1 MDQMSGPVDAKE
13 WKMDAITQ
21 PTNLVD
27 QLIRTAIETVLHD
40 DGIQK
45 AVAEALKPAMHGA
58 ITARLGEFA
67 VDADSVEGLEGMI
80 ESEVEREVER
90 ELERVV
96 SEAVSEAVTK
106 AVEEEVE
113 RAVEEAVDEK
123 AKEIE
128 AQIGNL
134 VNERFQ
140 DFTERARITID

>member
-45 AVAEALKPAMHGA
+45 AVAEALKPAMHDA
-58 ITARLGEFA
+58 ITIRLGEFQI
-67 VDADSVEGLEGMI
+67 DADSVDGIDAMVET
-80 ESEVEREVER
+80 EVEREVER

-128 AQIGNL
+128 EQIENMI
-134 VNERFQ
+134 NEKFQ
-140 DFTERARITID
+140 GFIDRMRITVD